1 MKNRRTQKQT
11 VLQHLRTHKRGLT
24 SMYAFEHWGIT
35 RLSDIIFRLRGEG
48 HDITSIQETTKNR
61 YGYVVNYARYVL
73 EG

>member
-1 MKNRRTQKQT
+1 
-11 VLQHLRTHKRGLT
+11 
-24 SMYAFEHWGIT
+24 MYAFEHWGIT